1 MLVLVEIVDIE
12 GYLHQAVTFM
22 VEKLL
27 NQVTVLIELL
37 WYGHFREFLNDPLS
51 DLCLEVPTYGSS
63 KIDPG
68 HLRSNLVIT
77 LSQLWSIFQN
87 FRGLEQFNESWM
99 LSIENVHR
107 FLEAFTICSPLVHCV
122 GHEVV

>member
-1 MLVLVEIVDIE
+1 
-12 GYLHQAVTFM
+12 M

-51 DLCLEVPTYGSS
+51 DLCFEVPTYGSS

-77 LSQLWSIFQN
+77 LSQLGSIFQN
-87 FRGLEQFNESWM
+87 FCGLEQFNESWM